1 MTSAE
6 ETASS
11 TSNDPNG
18 SADGD
23 ADGDVDVESTMTTE
37 ESSSTRATNQP
48 KPSPQGQPGLGRR
61 ILLTLGGIVIILSA
75 GIGWIVGSNAAQ
87 TVARIKILN
96 TPVAIPITPLS
107 LSLYGIL
114 VSSLFITV
122 LFGLVL
128 IASRIESHDEI
139 NVDNSGSTST
149 GTDRDS

>member
-11 TSNDPNG
+11 TSNDTNVN
-18 SADGD
+18 ADGD
-23 ADGDVDVESTMTTE
+23 GDGDGDVESTMTTE
-37 ESSSTRATNQP
+37 ESSSTRDTNQP

-139 NVDNSGSTST
+139 NVDNSTST
-149 GTDRDS
+149 GTDRDY

>member
-11 TSNDPNG
+11 TSNDTNVN
-18 SADGD
+18 ADGD
-23 ADGDVDVESTMTTE
+23 GDVESTMTTE
-37 ESSSTRATNQP
+37 ESSSTRDTNQP

-139 NVDNSGSTST
+139 NVDGSGSTST
-149 GTDRDS
+149 GTDHDS

>member
-11 TSNDPNG
+11 TSNDTNVN
-18 SADGD
+18 ADGD
-23 ADGDVDVESTMTTE
+23 ADGDVESTMTTE

-139 NVDNSGSTST
+139 NVDGSGSTST
-149 GTDRDS
+149 GTDRDY

>member
-1 MTSAE
+1 MTPAE

-11 TSNDPNG
+11 TSNDTNG
-18 SADGD
+18 NADGD
-23 ADGDVDVESTMTTE
+23 ADADVESTMTTE
-37 ESSSTRATNQP
+37 ESSSTRATSQP

-107 LSLYGIL
+107 LSLYGII
-114 VSSLFITV
+114 VSSLFISV

-128 IASRIESHDEI
+128 IASRIESHDDI
-139 NVDNSGSTST
+139 NVDSSTST
-149 GTDRDS
+149 DRDC

>member
-11 TSNDPNG
+11 TSNDTNVN
-18 SADGD
+18 ADGD
-23 ADGDVDVESTMTTE
+23 ADGDVESTMTTE
-37 ESSSTRATNQP
+37 ESSSTRDTNQP

-139 NVDNSGSTST
+139 NVDGSGSTST
-149 GTDRDS
+149 GTDRDY

>member
-11 TSNDPNG
+11 TSNDTNVN
-18 SADGD
+18 ADGD
-23 ADGDVDVESTMTTE
+23 GDVESTMTTE

-139 NVDNSGSTST
+139 NVDNSGST
-149 GTDRDS
+149 GTDHDS

>member
-11 TSNDPNG
+11 TSNDTNVN
-18 SADGD
+18 ADGD
-23 ADGDVDVESTMTTE
+23 GDVESTMTTE

-139 NVDNSGSTST
+139 NVDGSGSTST
-149 GTDRDS
+149 GTDRDY

>member
-11 TSNDPNG
+11 TSNDTNVN
-18 SADGD
+18 ADGD
-23 ADGDVDVESTMTTE
+23 GDGDVESTMTTE

-139 NVDNSGSTST
+139 NVDGSGSTST
-149 GTDRDS
+149 GTDRDY

>member
-18 SADGD
+18 SADV
-23 ADGDVDVESTMTTE
+23 DVDVESTMTTE

-61 ILLTLGGIVIILSA
+61 ILLTLGGTVIILSA

-139 NVDNSGSTST
+139 NVDNSGST
-149 GTDRDS
+149 GTDHDS

>member
-11 TSNDPNG
+11 TSNDTNG
-18 SADGD
+18 NADDDD
-23 ADGDVDVESTMTTE
+23 ADGDVESTMTTE

-96 TPVAIPITPLS
+96 TPVAIPITPPS

-128 IASRIESHDEI
+128 IASRIESHDEV
-139 NVDNSGSTST
+139 NVDSSTST
-149 GTDRDS
+149 GTDHDS

>member
-11 TSNDPNG
+11 TSNDTNVN
-18 SADGD
+18 ADGD
-23 ADGDVDVESTMTTE
+23 GDVESTMTTE
-37 ESSSTRATNQP
+37 ESSSTRDTNQP

-139 NVDNSGSTST
+139 NVDGSGSTST
-149 GTDRDS
+149 GTDRDY

>member
-11 TSNDPNG
+11 TSNDTNVN
-18 SADGD
+18 ADGD
-23 ADGDVDVESTMTTE
+23 GDVESTMTTE
-37 ESSSTRATNQP
+37 ESSSTRDTNQP

-139 NVDNSGSTST
+139 NVDNSGSGSTST
-149 GTDRDS
+149 GTDHDS

>member
-11 TSNDPNG
+11 TSNDTNVN
-18 SADGD
+18 ADGD
-23 ADGDVDVESTMTTE
+23 GDGDGDVESTMTTE
-37 ESSSTRATNQP
+37 ESSSTRDTNQP

-139 NVDNSGSTST
+139 NVDNSGST
-149 GTDRDS
+149 GTDHDS